1 MKTLTILDLIL
12 GVALLFLYQYLVF
25 AFPCL
30 DNDHNSS
37 SLLCS
42 SHRHSEVMS
51 NPAFS
56 YYSGNK
62 VLHFYRWNSPPGV
75 MKIMCIIIIIMCVA
89 VFACVA
95 STLAWDYEMSLMGGG
110 TGLVP
115 GSYGSGYG
123 TGYGGAYGGSYGGS
137 YGGAYGGSYSG
148 YGGTQMDPRSGKGF
162 IIAISAITF
171 IAVLIIFIMVVSR
184 QGTARSSKFYLASII
199 ICAIL
204 AFLMIIATIVYLVAI
219 NPTAQST
226 GSMYY
231 NQVVQMCA
239 QFQNQVQPQGLFLN
253 QYLYHYCVVEPQE
266 VRHFFSNNVWLDLWH
281 RMCGFCVVPF
291 SVYTESLFSFSQ
303 RGSSKLNSQLMDTW
317 RWNYDFKR
325 LEEKCNRTEWCQE
338 EKSLQMFI
346 LLELYVFVYFKVIK
360 SKRNKNLTNVCA
372 PLSVL
377 NQLVLGALRDWC
389 NWAPN
394 FSHFLN
400 RGKYWTPVFVCLIFL
415 KLTSLNVTCKNCKH
429 HHNPDRNGVTDCRLW
444 AGDILSSRIHVGDQE
459 LGVFLHIFALKQQS
473 AELSKCAVGNQ
484 LVHVVILGTQFVLH
498 EFGII
503 VSWQTCTCKCPLA
516 KSLFGGRCY
525 KIEIFREMWETC
537 LSFTSLIMGIT

>member
-1 MKTLTILDLIL
+1 A
-12 GVALLFLYQYLVF
+12 GRR
-25 AFPCL
+25 
-30 DNDHNSS
+30 SS
-37 SLLCS
+37 H

-110 TGLVP
+110 TGLMP

-123 TGYGGAYGGSYGGS
+123 TGYGGAYGGSYGG
-137 YGGAYGGSYSG
+137 GYGGSYSG

-266 VRHFFSNNVWLDLWH
+266 AIAVVMGFLVFVALIILLVFAVKTRQQIRRWGPERILWEEVKVVNVGHHNSVGEWVTNVSGDPEVFVNDHNDKVGAFAKMDESVNPVCRDSDISSYVGGLQPRLRDYDTGVESGDDLEEED
-281 RMCGFCVVPF
+281 F
-291 SVYTESLFSFSQ
+291 SVLFPPILDEQ
-303 RGSSKLNSQLMDTW
+303 E
-317 RWNYDFKR
+317 R
-325 LEEKCNRTEWCQE
+325 LAYKQE
-338 EKSLQMFI
+338 FDRDHQE
-346 LLELYVFVYFKVIK
+346 Y
-360 SKRNKNLTNVCA
+360 KNLQA
-372 PLSVL
+372 ELDGI
-377 NQLVLGALRDWC
+377 NQDLADLDRELDRHSDGSPEFMDALRDYNRLKDFKKSSEYQIKKKRC
-389 NWAPN
+389 KYLRSKL
-394 FSHFLN
+394 SHIK
-400 RGKYWTPVFVCLIFL
+400 RKISEY
-415 KLTSLNVTCKNCKH
+415 
-429 HHNPDRNGVTDCRLW
+429 DRR
-444 AGDILSSRIHVGDQE
+444 
-459 LGVFLHIFALKQQS
+459 
-473 AELSKCAVGNQ
+473 
-484 LVHVVILGTQFVLH
+484 
-498 EFGII
+498 
-503 VSWQTCTCKCPLA
+503 P
-516 KSLFGGRCY
+516 
-525 KIEIFREMWETC
+525 
-537 LSFTSLIMGIT
+537 